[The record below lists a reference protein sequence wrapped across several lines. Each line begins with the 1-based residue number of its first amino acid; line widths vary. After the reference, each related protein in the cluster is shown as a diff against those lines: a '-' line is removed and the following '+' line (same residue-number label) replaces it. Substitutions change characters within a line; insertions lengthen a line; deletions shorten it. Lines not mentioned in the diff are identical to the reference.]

1 MKKKH
6 IRDTPAELSVAYG
19 YEFDELYDTE
29 MPEELGEAI
38 EEEEVSIRFG
48 RDEQKKRV

>member
-6 IRDTPAELSVAYG
+6 KRNQPAELSVTYG
-19 YEFDELYDTE
+19 YEFDELYDTVT
-29 MPEELGEAI
+29 PEELGEPI
-38 EEEEVSIRFG
+38 EEEEVTVRFG

>member
-29 MPEELGEAI
+29 TPEELGEPI
-38 EEEEVSIRFG
+38 EEEEVSICFG